1 MPDVIAER
9 TISLTLPGGTRES
22 IRVRVWA
29 PEYRPRPSTPFGE
42 ADVEVAGAGRSHKT
56 QAVGLDAFQALYS
69 AIHLIPAMLDS
80 YEDDGRLSW
89 LDDPWTGF
97 PEFTLTKPETGS
109 SAP

>member
-9 TISLTLPGGTRES
+9 TISLTLPSGTRES

-29 PEYRPRPSTPFGE
+29 PEYRPRPSSPFWE

-56 QAVGLDAFQALYS
+56 QGVGVDAFHALYS
-69 AIHLIPAMLDS
+69 ALYLIPAMLAN
-80 YEDDGRLSW
+80 YEDDGQLSW
-89 LDDPWTGF
+89 LDEAWTGF
-97 PEFTLTKPETGS
+97 PEFKLTKPKTGS